1 MSINLVTKSLSMP
14 IKLKIQ
20 SNDIFDNEFLNDKD
34 MALQPLDFL
43 FELSDKLPQNNITNN
58 KKEKPKKKSLK
69 ESDLYDSNIII
80 IHTASEEEES
90 DPTSF
95 NQIEKEV
102 EKIRKYIIKKKQMKK
117 LQRHHSKSKKGHN
130 LIV

>member
-43 FELSDKLPQNNITNN
+43 FELSDKLPQNNLTNN

-102 EKIRKYIIKKKQMKK
+102 EKIHKYLIKKKQMKK

>member
-43 FELSDKLPQNNITNN
+43 FELSDKLPQNNLTNN

-90 DPTSF
+90 GPTSF

-102 EKIRKYIIKKKQMKK
+102 EKIHKYIIKKKQMKK

-130 LIV
+130 LVV

>member
-43 FELSDKLPQNNITNN
+43 FELSDKLPQNNLTNN

-80 IHTASEEEES
+80 IHTASEEES

-102 EKIRKYIIKKKQMKK
+102 EKIHKYIIKKKQMKK

>member
-43 FELSDKLPQNNITNN
+43 FELSDKLPQNNLTNN

-102 EKIRKYIIKKKQMKK
+102 EKIHKYIIKKKQMKK